1 MKYDTLR
8 KLVARNYKQAVKN
21 DVTYFMN
28 KAGEVVATEN
38 AKHNLLVMYVYS
50 NSNIVW
56 NHNNTVA
63 VAIAKDFKLIHN
75 YEVRV
80 ADVIVMNGLCGAS
93 NTIERTSNMLLKV
106 TSSDSVS
113 FDKESYDFV
122 EPVQIIDRG
131 ILDSPQFAGANL
143 SGALI
148 DVTVRDARGTVGKA
162 PYIVGKGLVSKA
174 YKIGTMGYMVNSTR
188 ISLEIGLDFDMYAL
202 AFNADRE
209 HSHTL
214 KFDDLAYGILSY
226 KKLSRKDKKKN
237 VVKYIQSKDYTV
249 YTYLRTNNSWYWEAG
264 HNTCNSDKTRTA
276 IMATKHGTNYHTTAL
291 VTPIVTK

>member
-21 DVTYFMN
+21 NVTYFMN
-28 KAGEVVATEN
+28 EAGEVVATEN

-50 NSNIVW
+50 NSNTVW
-56 NHNNTVA
+56 NHNDTVA

-80 ADVIVMNGLCGAS
+80 ADVIVMNGLCGAC
-93 NTIERTSNMLLKV
+93 NTIKRTSNMLLEAAP
-106 TSSDSVS
+106 SGGVS
-113 FDKESYDFV
+113 FDMKSYDFV
-122 EPVQIIDRG
+122 EPVQIIDRA
-131 ILDSPQFAGANL
+131 ILDSLEFAGANL

-174 YKIGTMGYMVNSTR
+174 NKIGTMGYMISSTR
-188 ISLEIGLDFDMYAL
+188 ISLEIGLDFDMSAL
-202 AFNADRE
+202 ASNSSIGC
-209 HSHTL
+209 SHTL
-214 KFDDLAYGILSY
+214 DNLVYGILSY
-226 KKLSRKDKKKN
+226 KELSRKDKKKN

-249 YTYLRTNNSWYWEAG
+249 YTYLRANNSWYWEEG
-264 HNTCNSDKTRTA
+264 YNTCNSDKKRA
-276 IMATKHGTNYHTTAL
+276 SIMHTHRTNYHQTAV
-291 VTPIVTK
+291 VTIVTK